1 MPSQAGYLNLEG
13 NPKPPMS
20 AKINTVVF
28 PVAGLGTRFLPAT
41 KAVPKEMLPIVD
53 KPLIQWAVEEAAAAG
68 CTRFIFV
75 TAPEKSAIMS
85 HFSPA
90 PHYEDTL
97 KARGKTKQLE
107 LLKAGLPENAELIEV
122 YQNQPLGLGH
132 AIWCAKDAVG
142 EAPFA
147 VILPDDMVQHSTGCL
162 AQMVDAH
169 AGVGG
174 NLVAVEDVPADQTHR
189 YGVLDPAS
197 EAEGLV
203 AIKGLVEKPAP
214 RQAPS
219 TLAIIGRYIFDA
231 EIMQTLSR
239 SIAAGETGAGGEVQI
254 TDAMSQLIGQIP
266 LHGFRFQGTR
276 YDCGNRDG
284 FLQANVAYALAQA
297 RENGDESLQS
307 KLSHLLD

>member
-1 MPSQAGYLNLEG
+1 MLSQAGYLSPKEPKLPMRSNLTT
-13 NPKPPMS
+13 
-20 AKINTVVF
+20 AVF

-41 KAVPKEMLPIVD
+41 KAVPKEMLPVVD
-53 KPLIQWAVEEAAAAG
+53 KPLLQWAVEEAAEAG
-68 CTRFIFV
+68 CTRFVFV
-75 TAPEKSAIMS
+75 TSRDKAAIGK

-90 PHYEDTL
+90 PQYEDTL
-97 KARGKTKQLE
+97 KARGKTNELA
-107 LLKAGLPENAELIEV
+107 LLKAGLPDGAEIIEV
-122 YQNQPLGLGH
+122 YQDEPLGLGH
-132 AIWCAKDAVG
+132 AIWCAKEAVG
-142 EAPFA
+142 AAPFA
-147 VILPDDMVQHSTGCL
+147 VILPDDMVLHTTGCL

-169 AGVGG
+169 ARLGG
-174 NLVAVEDVPADQTHR
+174 NLVAVENVPADQTHR
-189 YGVLDPAS
+189 YGVVDPAS
-197 EAEGLV
+197 EAAGLV
-203 AIKGLVEKPAP
+203 AIQGLVEKPEPA
-214 RQAPS
+214 QAPS

-266 LHGFRFQGTR
+266 LHGLRFQGTR